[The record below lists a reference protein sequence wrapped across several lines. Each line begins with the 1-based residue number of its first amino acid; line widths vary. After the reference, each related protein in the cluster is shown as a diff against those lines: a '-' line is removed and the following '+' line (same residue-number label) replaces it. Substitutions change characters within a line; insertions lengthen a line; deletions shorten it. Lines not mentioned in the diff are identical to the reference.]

1 MWAGHHCRSHAE
13 KSLKAV
19 KMKLGHV
26 LGGITVIQV
35 RDGLAE
41 TYVIAVNMVNDGPIL
56 V

>member
-1 MWAGHHCRSHAE
+1 MWAGHHCHSHAE
-13 KSLKAV
+13 EKLKAV
-19 KMKLGHV
+19 KMKLGHL

-41 TYVIAVNMVNDGPIL
+41 TYVTAVKMVNDGQIQ